1 MAGSEVRVEQ
11 PADGVALV
19 RIDRPQAL
27 NALSGAVVRE
37 LLETLEAADADPA
50 VRCIVLTGTDRA
62 FAAGADIAEMADA
75 SAVDMYLGDYLDHW
89 DRIREIRKP
98 IVAAVA
104 GWCLG
109 GGLELAMA
117 CDIIIA
123 ADSAKFGQP
132 EIDIGVIPGAGGTQR
147 LPRAVGKSLAMD
159 MILTARQLS
168 ADDALRLGLA
178 SQVVA
183 AGALVDEAVALGSRI
198 AARPPLAVR
207 AAKDAINRSFDLPV
221 ADGIAYERKLFFLL
235 FSSDDKREGMDAFR
249 SKREPTW
256 KGR

>member
-1 MAGSEVRVEQ
+1 VTRL
-11 PADGVALV
+11 VA
-19 RIDRPQAL
+19 AF
-27 NALSGAVVRE
+27 RE
-37 LLETLEAADADPA
+37 LDADDS

-62 FAAGADIAEMADA
+62 FAAGADIEEMAGA
-75 SAVDMYLGDYLDHW
+75 SPIDMYLGDYLEHW
-89 DRIREIRKP
+89 DQIASIKTP

-123 ADSAKFGQP
+123 ADNAKFGQP

-147 LPRAVGKSLAMD
+147 LPRAVGKSLAME

-168 ADDALRLGLA
+168 ADDALRLGLC
-178 SQVVA
+178 SRVVA
-183 AGALVDEAVALGSRI
+183 PDALVEEAVSLGSAI

-207 AAKDAINRSFDLPV
+207 AAKDAINRSQDLPIEAGV
-221 ADGIAYERKLFFLL
+221 AYERTLFFLL
-235 FSSDDKREGMDAFR
+235 FASADKSEGMDAFR
-249 SKREPTW
+249 NKRKPTW
-256 KGR
+256 QGR